1 MARSLIQQRSH
12 SFFGEKMTV
21 RQAHARFAP
30 TGLKLAAVWWRLQ
43 AGWPPEAAVTTP
55 SAGHGGDRHSPHRVT
70 GGRAAEEARA

>member
-30 TGLKLAAVWWRLQ
+30 AGLKLAAVWWRLQ
-43 AGWPPEAAVTTP
+43 AGWTPEAAVSTP
-55 SAGHGGDRHSPHRVT
+55 NIGHGGDRHSARRIT
-70 GGRAAEEARA
+70 GRPAMEAARA